1 MRDSNAATAARPRT
15 GRLTHQAAD
24 AAYQKGPSFAD
35 LLPWVEFQD
44 DSQTLLLDDGR
55 SVAAVY
61 DITPVGTEGRSQQHL
76 AEIRDIVKDALQDS
90 FDELD
95 SYPWTVQFFCQ
106 NEDDLSSYMQ
116 KLRDYVAP
124 AAKDSAF
131 SEAWLAEMDNHL
143 RGITRSGGLF
153 FDDVVTKT
161 PWRGQLRRTRMVIYR
176 YLPAKSAH
184 GDQTPEQALNNV
196 CERVISALA
205 GAGLAAQRQND
216 TDIRRWLVRWFN
228 PAPPVDDRRAFY
240 NTVTMPDEPE
250 AGTPPVLNDF
260 AENLLFSEPVS
271 DAEKGAWYFDNRPH
285 KVVVVDRLRKA
296 PQPGHLTG
304 EIRRGDAI
312 NALFD
317 LLPES
322 TVMSLTMVV
331 HPQDLLEAHLNRLSD
346 RAIGENTE
354 SEYTKSDCREVKTW
368 LKDGH
373 KMYRSTL
380 AFYLSADDIPALNK
394 QNRELNSVLLNA
406 GLVPVQDGDEVAPL
420 ASYLRWLPG
429 NFDPSRDK
437 RNLYTR
443 FNFVQHI
450 SSLLPVFGRE
460 TGTGHPGISCFN
472 RGGAPLDFDPL
483 NKDDRAKN
491 GHLLLLGPT
500 GAGKSATLNGKIAQL
515 MALHRPRLFIVE
527 AGNSFGLM
535 ADYAKHHGLTVN
547 KISLKPGS
555 GVTLP
560 LFADAW
566 RLVEQPVSADIPD
579 DEEQAEQDGDDQR
592 DILGEMEITARLMI
606 TGGEAKEDARL
617 TRPDRA
623 MIRQAI
629 LDAAN
634 TCHREKRQ
642 TLTQDVRDALFT
654 LSKDQSLPENRRS
667 RAYEM
672 AESMNMFCSGF
683 EGELFNREGE
693 PWPDADIT
701 LVDLATFAREGYEAQ
716 LAIAYISLINHIN
729 NLGERDQH
737 LSRAI
742 VNITDE
748 SHIITVNPLLA
759 RFLTK
764 GSKMW
769 RKLGIWLWL
778 ATQNLSDFPD
788 DAKKLLNMIEW
799 WELLVMPPEE
809 VEQLERFK
817 SLTPEQKQL
826 LLSASKSP
834 GKYTEGVVLANKI
847 EALFRVVPPGLYLA
861 LGMTEKHEKAERA
874 QLMREQ
880 GISELDAAILVAR
893 ALDRK
898 RGLATPD

>member
-1 MRDSNAATAARPRT
+1 MRENASRPRS
-15 GRLTHQAAD
+15 GKLTQQAAN

-44 DSQTLLLDDGR
+44 DSQTLLLDDGC
-55 SVAAVY
+55 SVAAIY
-61 DITPVGTEGRSQQHL
+61 DITPVGTEGRSRHYL
-76 AEIRDIVKDALQDS
+76 EDVRDIVKDALQDS
-90 FDELD
+90 FDETD
-95 SYPWTVQFFCQ
+95 MHPWVIQFFCQ
-106 NEDDLSSYMQ
+106 NEDDFSGYMQ
-116 KLRDYVAP
+116 KLRDYVTP
-124 AAKDSAF
+124 EAKGSAF
-131 SEAWLAEMDNHL
+131 SEAWLDEMDRHL
-143 RGITRSGGLF
+143 RSITRSGGLF
-153 FDDVVTKT
+153 LDDVVTKT
-161 PWRGQLRRTRMVIYR
+161 PWRGQIRRTRMVVYR
-176 YLPAKSAH
+176 YLPAKMAH
-184 GDQTPEQALNNV
+184 GEQSPEQALNNA
-196 CERVISALA
+196 CERLVSALA
-205 GAGLAAQRQND
+205 GAGLTACRQNR
-216 TDIRRWLVRWFN
+216 TDISRWLVRWLN
-228 PAPPVDDRRAFY
+228 PAPVKDDRLAFY
-240 NTVTMPDEPE
+240 NTVTEPDVQET
-250 AGTPPVLNDF
+250 GVPPILNDF

-271 DAEKGAWYFDNRPH
+271 DAEKGLWYFDNLPH
-285 KVVVVDRLRKA
+285 KVIVVDRLRKA

-304 EIRRGDAI
+304 ETRRGDAV

-331 HPQDLLEAHLNRLSD
+331 HPQDLLEAHLNRLAD
-346 RAIGENTE
+346 RAIGENVD
-354 SEYTKSDCREVKTW
+354 SEYTKSDCQEVKTW

-380 AFYLSADDIPALNK
+380 AFYLSASDISALNK

-406 GLVPVQDGDEVAPL
+406 GLVPVQDGDEVVPL
-420 ASYLRWLPG
+420 SSYLRWLPA
-429 NFDPSRDK
+429 NFDPARDK

-450 SSLLPVFGRE
+450 ANLLPVFGRE
-460 TGTGHPGISCFN
+460 TGTGHPGISYFN
-472 RGGAPLDFDPL
+472 RGGTPLDFDPL
-483 NKDDRAKN
+483 NKDDRSKN

-527 AGNSFGLM
+527 AGNSFGLT
-535 ADYAKHHGLTVN
+535 ADYAKRYGLTVN

-566 RLVEQPVSADIPD
+566 RLVEEPVSADIPD
-579 DEEQAEQDGDDQR
+579 DEDQPEQDGDDQR

-606 TGGEAKEDARL
+606 TGGEVKEDARL

-629 LDAAN
+629 LDAARI
-634 TCHREKRQ
+634 CHQAKRQ

-654 LSKDQSLPENRRS
+654 LAKAPTLPENRRV

-701 LVDLATFAREGYEAQ
+701 LVDLATFASEGYEAQ

-729 NLGERDQH
+729 NIGERDQH
-737 LSRAI
+737 LSRSI

-817 SLTPEQKQL
+817 NLTQEQKQL
-826 LLSASKSP
+826 LLSATKAS
-834 GKYTEGVVLANKI
+834 GKYTEGVVLATKI
-847 EALFRVVPPGLYLA
+847 EALFRVVPPSLFLA

-880 GISELDAAILVAR
+880 EISELDAAIQVAKR
-893 ALDRK
+893 IDSL
-898 RGLATPD
+898 RGLNTFA

>member
-1 MRDSNAATAARPRT
+1 MAVKIRSARPRT
-15 GRLTHQAAD
+15 GIFTQQATN

-35 LLPWVEFQD
+35 LLPWVEFQE
-44 DSQTLLLDDGR
+44 DSRTLLLEDGR

-61 DITPVGTEGRSQQHL
+61 DVTPVGTEGRSPQYL
-76 AEIRDIVKDALQDS
+76 ANVRDIVKDSLQDS
-90 FDELD
+90 FDETD
-95 SYPWTVQFFCQ
+95 AYPWVVQFFCQ
-106 NEDDLSSYMQ
+106 NEDDFSRYMQ
-116 KLRDYVAP
+116 TLRDYVTP
-124 AAKDSAF
+124 AAKGSAF
-131 SEAWLAEMDNHL
+131 SEAWLSEMDRHL
-143 RGITRSGGLF
+143 HGITRNGGLF

-161 PWRGQLRRTRMVIYR
+161 PWRGQIRRTRMVMYR
-176 YLPAKSAH
+176 YLPAKTSH
-184 GDQTPEQALNNV
+184 SDPTPEQALDHV
-196 CERVISALA
+196 CERVVSALS
-205 GAGLAAQRQND
+205 GAGLIAQRQGG
-216 TDIRRWLVRWFN
+216 TDIALWLARWLN
-228 PAPPVDDRRAFY
+228 PAPDCDDRQAFY
-240 NTVTMPDEPE
+240 RTVTTPDASEE
-250 AGTPPVLNDF
+250 GVPPVVNDF
-260 AENLLFSEPVS
+260 AESLLFREPVS
-271 DAEKGAWYFDNRPH
+271 DAQKGLWYFDGLPH

-304 EIRRGDAI
+304 EIPRGDAV

-331 HPQDLLEAHLNRLSD
+331 HPQDLLEAHLNRLAN
-346 RAIGENTE
+346 RAIGENVE
-354 SEYTKSDCREVKTW
+354 SEYTRTDCREVRTW

-380 AFYLSADDIPALNK
+380 AFYLSAPDIPALNK
-394 QNRELNSVLLNA
+394 QSRELNSVLLNN
-406 GLVPVQDGDEVAPL
+406 GLVPVQDSDEVAPL
-420 ASYLRWLPG
+420 SSYLRWLPA
-429 NFDPSRDK
+429 NFDPARDK

-450 SSLLPVFGRE
+450 ANLLPVFGRE
-460 TGTGHPGISCFN
+460 TGTGHPGISYFN
-472 RGGAPLDFDPL
+472 RGGSPLDFDPL

-500 GAGKSATLNGKIAQL
+500 GAGKSATLNNKIAQL

-527 AGNSFGLM
+527 AGNSFGLT
-535 ADYAKHHGLTVN
+535 ADYARRHGLTVN

-555 GVTLP
+555 GVTLS

-566 RLVEQPVSADIPD
+566 RLVEEPVSADIPD
-579 DEEQAEQDGDDQR
+579 DEEQPEQDGDDQR

-629 LDAAN
+629 LDAARI
-634 TCHREKRQ
+634 CYQARRQ
-642 TLTQDVRDALFT
+642 TLTQDVRDALFA
-654 LSKDQSLPENRRS
+654 LAKDQTLPENRRS

-683 EGELFNREGE
+683 EGELFNLAGE

-701 LVDLATFAREGYEAQ
+701 LVDLATFSREGYEAQ

-729 NLGERDQH
+729 NIGERDQH

-817 SLTPEQKQL
+817 ILTPEQKQL
-826 LLSASKSP
+826 LLSATKAP
-834 GKYTEGVVLANKI
+834 GRYTEGVVLATKI
-847 EALFRVVPPGLYLA
+847 EALFRVVPPSLYLA

-874 QLMREQ
+874 ALMREQ
-880 GISELDAAILVAR
+880 GISELDAAIQVAR
-893 ALDRK
+893 QTDQK
-898 RGLATPD
+898 RGLMVAG

>member
-1 MRDSNAATAARPRT
+1 MMLSTAVPRT
-15 GRLTHQAAD
+15 GKYTEQAV
-24 AAYQKGPSFAD
+24 AASYQKGPSFVD
-35 LLPWVEFQD
+35 LLPWVEFQPET
-44 DSQTLLLDDGR
+44 QTLLLDDGR
-55 SVAAVY
+55 SVAAIY

-90 FDELD
+90 FEETDTC
-95 SYPWTVQFFCQ
+95 PWVAQFFCQ
-106 NEDDLSSYMQ
+106 NEDDFSAYIQ
-116 KLRDYVAP
+116 KLRDYVTP
-124 AAKDSAF
+124 AAKGSAY
-131 SEAWLAEMDNHL
+131 SEAWLSEMEQHL

-161 PWRGQLRRTRMVIYR
+161 PWRGQIRRTRMVIYR
-176 YLPAKSAH
+176 YQSKSVQA
-184 GDQTPEQALNNV
+184 GQTPEQALNNI
-196 CERVISALA
+196 CERLVSALA
-205 GAGLAAQRQND
+205 GAGLVAQRQGGPAVQ
-216 TDIRRWLVRWFN
+216 RWLVRWFN
-228 PAPPVDDRRAFY
+228 PAPDFDDQAAFY
-240 NTVTMPDEPE
+240 NTVTQPDEPNE
-250 AGTPPVLNDF
+250 DSPPLLSDF

-271 DAEKGAWYFDNRPH
+271 DAEKGIWYFDNRPH
-285 KVVVVDRLRKA
+285 KVVVVDRLRRA
-296 PQPGHLTG
+296 PRIGHLTG
-304 EIRRGDAI
+304 ENHRGDGI

-331 HPQDLLEAHLNRLSD
+331 HPQDLLEAHLNQLAD
-346 RAIGENTE
+346 RAIGENVE
-354 SEYTKSDCREVKTW
+354 SEYTRKDCGDVKAW

-380 AFYLSADDIPALNK
+380 AFYLCAPDMPVLNR

-406 GLVPVQDGDEVAPL
+406 GLVPVRDNDEVAPL
-420 ASYLRWLPG
+420 SSYLRWLPA
-429 NFDPSRDK
+429 NFDPARDK

-450 SSLLPVFGRE
+450 ANLLPVFGRE
-460 TGTGHPGISCFN
+460 TGTGHPGISYFN

-483 NKDDRAKN
+483 NRHDRAKN
-491 GHLLLLGPT
+491 AHLLLLGPT

-515 MALHRPRLFIVE
+515 MALHRPRLFIIE
-527 AGNSFGLM
+527 AGNSFGLT
-535 ADYAKHHGLTVN
+535 ADYAKRHGLTVN
-547 KISLKPGS
+547 KITLKPGS

-566 RLVEQPVSADIPD
+566 RLAEQPVSADIPD
-579 DEEQAEQDGDDQR
+579 DEDDTADAR

-606 TGGEAKEDARL
+606 TGGEPKEDARL

-623 MIRQAI
+623 MIRQAMI
-629 LDAAN
+629 NAASV
-634 TCHREKRQ
+634 CHKAKRQ

-654 LSKDQSLPENRRS
+654 LAEDSTLPESRRS

-683 EGELFNREGE
+683 EGELFNREGQ

-729 NLGERDQH
+729 NIGERDQH
-737 LSRAI
+737 LFRPI

-778 ATQNLSDFPD
+778 ATQNLTDFPD

-817 SLTPEQKQL
+817 TLTPEQRQL
-826 LLSASKSP
+826 LLSAQKAP
-834 GKYTEGVVLANKI
+834 GKYTEGVVLSDNV
-847 EALFRVVPPGLYLA
+847 EALFRVVPPGLFLA

-874 QLMREQ
+874 QLMQ
-880 GISELDAAILVAR
+880 QHHISELDAAIMVAR
-893 ALDRK
+893 QIDK
-898 RGLATPD
+898 QRGLTTSA

>member
-1 MRDSNAATAARPRT
+1 MRETHTARSRT
-15 GRLTHQAAD
+15 GTLTQQAANI
-24 AAYQKGPSFAD
+24 AYHKGPSFAD
-35 LLPWVEFQD
+35 LLPWVEFQE

-55 SVAAVY
+55 SVASVY
-61 DITPVGTEGRSQQHL
+61 DITPVGTEGRSPQYL
-76 AEIRDIVKDALQDS
+76 EEIRDIVKDALQDS

-95 SYPWTVQFFCQ
+95 AYPWVVQFFCQ
-106 NEDDLSSYMQ
+106 NEDDFSHYIQ
-116 KLRDYVAP
+116 KLRDYVTP
-124 AAKDSAF
+124 AAKGSAF
-131 SEAWLAEMDNHL
+131 SEAWFSEMESHL
-143 RGITRSGGLF
+143 RGITRCGGLF

-161 PWRGQLRRTRMVIYR
+161 SWRGQIRRTRMVIYR
-176 YLPAKSAH
+176 YLPAKTQH
-184 GDQTPEQALNNV
+184 GDLTPELALNNV
-196 CERVISALA
+196 GERVISALA
-205 GAGLAAQRQND
+205 GAGLVAQRQSG
-216 TDIRRWLVRWFN
+216 TDIARWLVRWLN
-228 PAPPVDDRRAFY
+228 PAPQYDDRQMFY
-240 NTVTMPDEPE
+240 KSVTSPDNP
-250 AGTPPVLNDF
+250 ASGTPPVLNDF
-260 AENLLFSEPVS
+260 AENLLFCEPVS
-271 DAEKGAWYFDNRPH
+271 DAETGIWYFDNLPH
-285 KVVVVDRLRKA
+285 KVVVVDRLRRA

-304 EIRRGDAI
+304 ENRRGDAV

-322 TVMSLTMVV
+322 IIMSLTMVV
-331 HPQDLLEAHLNRLSD
+331 HPQDLLEAHLNRLAD
-346 RAIGENTE
+346 RAIGENVE
-354 SEYTKSDCREVKTW
+354 SEYTKQDCRSVKTW

-380 AFYLSADDIPALNK
+380 AFYLSAPDIPTLNK

-406 GLVPVQDGDEVAPL
+406 GLVPVQDSDEVAPL
-420 ASYLRWLPG
+420 SSYLRWLPA

-450 SSLLPVFGRE
+450 ASLLPVFGRE
-460 TGTGHPGISCFN
+460 TGTGHPGISYFN
-472 RGGAPLDFDPL
+472 RGGSPLDFDPL

-527 AGNSFGLM
+527 AGNSFGLT
-535 ADYAKHHGLTVN
+535 ADYAKRHGLTVN

-579 DEEQAEQDGDDQR
+579 DDNEDTERDGDDQR

-606 TGGEAKEDARL
+606 TGGEPKEDARL

-629 LDAAN
+629 IDAA
-634 TCHREKRQ
+634 TTSYREKRQ

-654 LSKDQSLPENRRS
+654 LSKDQILPEKRRS

-683 EGELFNREGE
+683 EGELFNREGKS
-693 PWPDADIT
+693 WPDADIT

-729 NLGERDQH
+729 NVGERDQH

-809 VEQLERFK
+809 VVQLERFRV
-817 SLTPEQKQL
+817 LTPEQKQL

-834 GKYTEGVVLANKI
+834 DKYTEGVVLSDKV

-861 LGMTEKHEKAERA
+861 LGMTEKHEKARRA
-874 QLMREQ
+874 ELMCEH
-880 GISELDAAILVAR
+880 GISELDAAILMAR
-893 ALDRK
+893 QIDSK
-898 RGLATPD
+898 RGLISASG

>member
-1 MRDSNAATAARPRT
+1 MTEKKPALPRSGKLTQQDVNAT
-15 GRLTHQAAD
+15 
-24 AAYQKGPSFAD
+24 YQKGPSFVD
-35 LLPWVEFQD
+35 LLAWVEYQPQ
-44 DSQTLLLDDGR
+44 SQTLLLDDGR
-55 SVAAVY
+55 SVGAVY

-76 AEIRDIVKDALQDS
+76 AEIRDTVKDALQDS
-90 FDELD
+90 FEERD
-95 SYPWTVQFFCQ
+95 SAPWVVQLFCQ
-106 NEDDLSSYMQ
+106 NEDDFSEYMQ
-116 KLRDYVAP
+116 QLREYVTPVAQG
-124 AAKDSAF
+124 SAF
-131 SEAWLAEMDNHL
+131 SETWLGEMERHL
-143 RGITRSGGLF
+143 HGITKPGGLF
-153 FDDVVTKT
+153 FDDVVTHT
-161 PWRGQLRRTRMVIYR
+161 PWRGQLRRTRMVVYR
-176 YLPAKSAH
+176 YLSAKSS
-184 GDQTPEQALNNV
+184 GLVDGLTPEQSLNNV
-196 CERVISALA
+196 CERVVSALN
-205 GAGLAAQRQND
+205 GAGLTAIRQSG
-216 TDIRRWLVRWFN
+216 TDIQRWLVRWFN
-228 PAPPVDDRRAFY
+228 PAPPCDDKLAFY
-240 NTVTMPDEPE
+240 DTVTEPDMPDEN
-250 AGTPPVLNDF
+250 TPPVLTDF
-260 AENLLFSEPVS
+260 AESLLFSEPVS
-271 DAEKGAWYFDNRPH
+271 DTQHSVWYFDDCPH
-285 KVVVVDRLRKA
+285 KVVMVDRLRKA
-296 PQPGHLTG
+296 PRIGHLTG
-304 EIRRGDAI
+304 ENRKGDGI

-322 TVMSLTMVV
+322 VIMSLTMVV
-331 HPQDLLEAHLNRLSD
+331 YPQDLLEAHLNRLAD
-346 RAIGENTE
+346 RAIGENIE
-354 SEYTKSDCREVKTW
+354 SEYTKKDCRDVKQW

-373 KMYRSTL
+373 KMYRSSL
-380 AFYLSADDIPALNK
+380 AFYLSTPDIPALNK

-406 GLVPVQDGDEVAPL
+406 GFVPVQEHDEVAPL
-420 ASYLRWLPG
+420 SSYLRWLPMC
-429 NFDPSRDK
+429 FDPSRDL
-437 RNLYTR
+437 RNLYTK

-450 SSLLPVFGRE
+450 ANLLPVFGWE
-460 TGTGHPGISCFN
+460 TGTGHPGVSYFN
-472 RGGAPLDFDPL
+472 RGGSPLTFDPL

-500 GAGKSATLNGKIAQL
+500 GAGKSATLNSKIAQL
-515 MALHRPRLFIVE
+515 MALHRPRLFIIE
-527 AGNSFGLM
+527 AGNSFGLT
-535 ADYAKHHGLTVN
+535 ADYARRHGLSVN

-566 RLVEQPVSADIPD
+566 RLVEQAVNADLPD
-579 DEEQAEQDGDDQR
+579 DEENPEQDNDDQR

-606 TGGEAKEDARL
+606 TGGEPREDARL

-629 LDAAN
+629 LHAAEI
-634 TCHREKRQ
+634 CYQAKRQ
-642 TLTQDVRDALFT
+642 TLTQDVRDALFALADDGT
-654 LSKDQSLPENRRS
+654 LPEARRT

-672 AESMNMFCSGF
+672 AESMNMFCNGF

-693 PWPDADIT
+693 SWPDVDIT

-716 LAIAYISLINHIN
+716 LAISYISLINHIN

-817 SLTPEQKQL
+817 TLTDEQQQL
-826 LLSASKSP
+826 LLSATKAP
-834 GKYTEGVVLANKI
+834 GKYTEGVVLASKI
-847 EALFRVVPPGLYLA
+847 EALFRVVPPSLFLA
-861 LGMTEKHEKAERA
+861 QGMTEKHEKAERA
-874 QLMREQ
+874 QLMIKHK
-880 GISELDAAILVAR
+880 ISELDAAILVTR
-893 ALDRK
+893 ELDRR
-898 RGLATPD
+898 RGLVVG

>member
-1 MRDSNAATAARPRT
+1 MITSTA
-15 GRLTHQAAD
+15 RLRSGKLTEQSVSAS
-24 AAYQKGPSFAD
+24 YQKGPSFAD
-35 LLPWVEFQD
+35 LLPWVEFQG
-44 DSQTLLLDDGR
+44 DSKTLLLDDGR
-55 SVAAVY
+55 SVAAIY
-61 DITPVGTEGRSQQHL
+61 SITPVGTEGRSLQYL
-76 AEIRDIVKDALQDS
+76 AGIRDIVKDALQDS

-95 SYPWTVQFFCQ
+95 NNPWVAQFFSQ
-106 NEDDLSSYMQ
+106 TEDDLSSYMQ
-116 KLRDYVAP
+116 RLRDYVTP
-124 AAKDSAF
+124 AARGSAF
-131 SEAWLAEMDNHL
+131 SEAWLSEMERHL
-143 RGITRSGGLF
+143 NGISRSGGLF
-153 FDDVVTKT
+153 VDDQVTKT
-161 PWRGQLRRTRMVIYR
+161 PWRGQIQQVRMVIYR
-176 YLPAKSAH
+176 YWPAKSAH
-184 GDQTPEQALNNV
+184 GDLPPELALNNT
-196 CERVISALA
+196 CERLVSALA
-205 GAGLAAQRQND
+205 GAGLVAQRQD
-216 TDIRRWLVRWFN
+216 ETAVRRWLTRWLN
-228 PAPPVDDRRAFY
+228 PAPDCDDRRAFY
-240 NTVTMPDEPE
+240 RAVTQPDTPDD
-250 AGTPPVLNDF
+250 GTPPVLTDF
-260 AENLLFSEPVS
+260 TESLLFSEPRS
-271 DAEKGAWYFDNRPH
+271 DAEHGVWWLDNRPH
-285 KVVVVDRLRKA
+285 RAVVVDRLRRA
-296 PQPGHLTG
+296 PSPGHLTG
-304 EIRRGDAI
+304 EQRRGDAL
-312 NALFD
+312 NALTD

-322 TVMSLTMVV
+322 VVMAMTLIIY
-331 HPQDLLEAHLNRLSD
+331 PQDLLEAHLNRLSD
-346 RAIGENTE
+346 RAIGENID
-354 SEYTKSDCREVKTW
+354 SEYTKKDCQDVRQW
-368 LKDGH
+368 LKAGH

-380 AFYLSADDIPALNK
+380 AFYLSAEDIPALNK
-394 QNRELNSVLLNA
+394 QTRELNSTLLNA
-406 GLVPVQDGDEVAPL
+406 GLVPVQDADDPAPL
-420 ASYLRWLPG
+420 AAWLRWLPCC
-429 NFDPSRDK
+429 FDPARDK
-437 RNLYTR
+437 RHLYTR

-450 SSLLPVFGRE
+450 ANLLPVFGRE
-460 TGTGHPGISCFN
+460 TGTGHPGISYFN

-483 NKDDRAKN
+483 NKADRGTNA
-491 GHLLLLGPT
+491 HLLLLGPT

-535 ADYAKHHGLTVN
+535 ADYAKRHGLTVN

-555 GVTLP
+555 GITLP

-579 DEEQAEQDGDDQR
+579 DEDNAAPDGDDQR

-623 MIRQAI
+623 MIRMAI
-629 LDAAN
+629 INAAV
-634 TCHREKRQ
+634 TCDSEKRQ
-642 TLTQDVRDALFT
+642 TLTQDVRDALFIQA
-654 LSKDQSLPENRRS
+654 KDLTLPENRRA

-672 AESMNMFCSGF
+672 AESMGMFCSGF
-683 EGELFNREGE
+683 EGELFNREGK

-729 NLGERDQH
+729 NIGERDQH
-737 LSRAI
+737 LARPV

-809 VEQLERFK
+809 VEQLKRFK
-817 SLTPEQKQL
+817 ILTPEQEQL

-834 GKYTEGVVLANKI
+834 GKYTEGVVLAGKI

-880 GISELDAAILVAR
+880 GISELDAAIQIAR
-893 ALDRK
+893 HIDQL
-898 RGLATPD
+898 RGLLA

>member
-1 MRDSNAATAARPRT
+1 MKDCNAAAAARPRT
-15 GRLTHQAAD
+15 GKLTQQAAD
-24 AAYQKGPSFAD
+24 MAYQKGPSFVD
-35 LLPWVEFQD
+35 LLPWVAFQN
-44 DSQTLLLDDGR
+44 DSQTLLLEDGR

-95 SYPWTVQFFCQ
+95 SSPWVVQFFCQ

-116 KLRDYVAP
+116 KLRDYVTP
-124 AAKDSAF
+124 AAKGSAF

-176 YLPAKSAH
+176 YLPAKSVH

-205 GAGLAAQRQND
+205 GAGLAAQRQNH

-228 PAPPVDDRRAFY
+228 PAPPVSDRQAFY
-240 NTVTMPDEPE
+240 DTVTQPDESGE
-250 AGTPPVLNDF
+250 NSPPLLADF

-271 DAEKGAWYFDNRPH
+271 DADKGVWYFDNRPH
-285 KVVVVDRLRKA
+285 KVMVVDRLRKA
-296 PQPGHLTG
+296 PQIGHITG
-304 EIRRGDAI
+304 ETRKGDGI

-331 HPQDLLEAHLNRLSD
+331 HPQDLLETHLNRLSD
-346 RAIGENTE
+346 RAIGENVE

-373 KMYRSTL
+373 KMYRSSL
-380 AFYLSADDIPALNK
+380 AFYLSAEDIPTLNR
-394 QNRELNSVLLNA
+394 QSRELNSVLLNS

-450 SSLLPVFGRE
+450 ANLLPVFGRE
-460 TGTGHPGISCFN
+460 TGTGHPGISYFN

-527 AGNSFGLM
+527 AGNSFGLT
-535 ADYAKHHGLTVN
+535 ADYAKRHSLSVN

-579 DEEQAEQDGDDQR
+579 DEETQDGDDQR

-606 TGGEAKEDARL
+606 TGGEVKEDARL

-629 LDAAN
+629 LDAAR
-634 TCHREKRQ
+634 TCYQAKRQ

-654 LSKDQSLPENRRS
+654 LAKDQTLPENRRS

-729 NLGERDQH
+729 NIGERDQH

-817 SLTPEQKQL
+817 TLTPEQKQL
-826 LLSASKSP
+826 LLSATKAS
-834 GKYTEGVVLANKI
+834 GKYTEGVVLATKI
-847 EALFRVVPPGLYLA
+847 EALFRVVPPSLFLA

-880 GISELDAAILVAR
+880 GISELDAAIQVAR
-893 ALDRK
+893 RIDGF
-898 RGLATPD
+898 RGLNMFA

>member
-1 MRDSNAATAARPRT
+1 MKDCNAAAAARPRT
-15 GRLTHQAAD
+15 GKFTQQAAD
-24 AAYQKGPSFAD
+24 AAYQKGPSFVD
-35 LLPWVEFQD
+35 LLPWVAFQN
-44 DSQTLLLDDGR
+44 DSQTLLLEDGR

-95 SYPWTVQFFCQ
+95 SSPWVVQFFCQ

-116 KLRDYVAP
+116 KLRDYVTP
-124 AAKDSAF
+124 AAKGSAF

-176 YLPAKSAH
+176 YLPAKSVH

-205 GAGLAAQRQND
+205 GAGLAAQRQNH

-228 PAPPVDDRRAFY
+228 PAPPVSDRQAFY
-240 NTVTMPDEPE
+240 DTVTQPDESGE
-250 AGTPPVLNDF
+250 NSPPLLADF

-271 DAEKGAWYFDNRPH
+271 DADKGVWYFDNRPH
-285 KVVVVDRLRKA
+285 KVMVVDRLRKA
-296 PQPGHLTG
+296 PQIGHITG
-304 EIRRGDAI
+304 ETRKGDGI

-331 HPQDLLEAHLNRLSD
+331 HPQDLLETHLNRLSD
-346 RAIGENTE
+346 RAIGENVE

-373 KMYRSTL
+373 KMYRSSL
-380 AFYLSADDIPALNK
+380 AFYLSAEDIPTLNR
-394 QNRELNSVLLNA
+394 QSRELNSVLLNS

-429 NFDPSRDK
+429 NFDPSRDR

-450 SSLLPVFGRE
+450 ANLLPVFGRE
-460 TGTGHPGISCFN
+460 TGTGHPGISYFN

-527 AGNSFGLM
+527 AGNSFGLT
-535 ADYAKHHGLTVN
+535 ADYAKRHGLTVN

-579 DEEQAEQDGDDQR
+579 DEETQDGDDQR

-606 TGGEAKEDARL
+606 TGGEVKEDARL

-629 LDAAN
+629 LDAAR
-634 TCHREKRQ
+634 TCYQAKRQ

-654 LSKDQSLPENRRS
+654 LAKDQTLPENRRS

-729 NLGERDQH
+729 NIGERDQH

-817 SLTPEQKQL
+817 TLTPEQKQL
-826 LLSASKSP
+826 LLSATKAS
-834 GKYTEGVVLANKI
+834 GKYTEGVVLATKI
-847 EALFRVVPPGLYLA
+847 EALFRVVPPSLFLA

-880 GISELDAAILVAR
+880 GISELDAAIQVAR
-893 ALDRK
+893 RIDGF
-898 RGLATPD
+898 RGLNMFA

>member
-1 MRDSNAATAARPRT
+1 MKDCNAATAARPRT
-15 GRLTHQAAD
+15 GKFTQQAAN

-35 LLPWVEFQD
+35 LLPWVAFQD

-95 SYPWTVQFFCQ
+95 SSPWVVQFFCQ

-116 KLRDYVAP
+116 KLRDYVTP
-124 AAKDSAF
+124 AAKGSAF
-131 SEAWLAEMDNHL
+131 SEAWLAEMDHHL

-205 GAGLAAQRQND
+205 GAGLAAQRQNH

-228 PAPPVDDRRAFY
+228 PAPPVSDRQAFY
-240 NTVTMPDEPE
+240 DTVTQPDESDE
-250 AGTPPVLNDF
+250 NSPPLLADF

-271 DAEKGAWYFDNRPH
+271 DADKGVWYFDNRPH
-285 KVVVVDRLRKA
+285 KVMVVDRLRKA
-296 PQPGHLTG
+296 PQIGHLTG
-304 EIRRGDAI
+304 ETRKGDGI

-331 HPQDLLEAHLNRLSD
+331 HPQDLLETHLNRLSD
-346 RAIGENTE
+346 RAIGENVE

-373 KMYRSTL
+373 KMYRSSL
-380 AFYLSADDIPALNK
+380 AFYLSAEDIPTLNR
-394 QNRELNSVLLNA
+394 QSRELNSVLLNS

-429 NFDPSRDK
+429 NFDPSRDR

-450 SSLLPVFGRE
+450 ANLLPVFGRE
-460 TGTGHPGISCFN
+460 TGTGHPGISYFN

-527 AGNSFGLM
+527 AGNSFGLT
-535 ADYAKHHGLTVN
+535 ADYAKRHGLTVN

-579 DEEQAEQDGDDQR
+579 DEETQDGDDQR

-606 TGGEAKEDARL
+606 TGGEVKEDARL

-629 LDAAN
+629 LDAAR
-634 TCHREKRQ
+634 TCYQAKRQ

-654 LSKDQSLPENRRS
+654 LAKDQTLPENRRS

-693 PWPDADIT
+693 SWPDADIT

-729 NLGERDQH
+729 NIGERDQH

-817 SLTPEQKQL
+817 TLTPEQKQL
-826 LLSASKSP
+826 LLSATKAS
-834 GKYTEGVVLANKI
+834 GKYTEGVVLATKI
-847 EALFRVVPPGLYLA
+847 EALFRVVPPSLFLA

-880 GISELDAAILVAR
+880 GISELDAAIQVAR
-893 ALDRK
+893 RIDGF
-898 RGLATPD
+898 RGLAA

>member
-1 MRDSNAATAARPRT
+1 MKDCNAATAARPRT
-15 GRLTHQAAD
+15 GKFTQQAAN

-35 LLPWVEFQD
+35 LLPWVAFQD

-95 SYPWTVQFFCQ
+95 SSPWVVQFFCQ

-116 KLRDYVAP
+116 KLRDYVTP
-124 AAKDSAF
+124 AAKGSAF
-131 SEAWLAEMDNHL
+131 SEAWLAEMDHHL

-176 YLPAKSAH
+176 YLPAKSVH

-205 GAGLAAQRQND
+205 GAGLAAQRQNH

-228 PAPPVDDRRAFY
+228 PAPPVSDRQAFY
-240 NTVTMPDEPE
+240 DTVTQPDESDE
-250 AGTPPVLNDF
+250 NSPPLLADF

-271 DAEKGAWYFDNRPH
+271 DADKGVWYFDNRPH
-285 KVVVVDRLRKA
+285 KVMVVDRLRKA
-296 PQPGHLTG
+296 PQIGHLTG
-304 EIRRGDAI
+304 ENRKGDAV

-331 HPQDLLEAHLNRLSD
+331 HPQDLLETHLNRLSD
-346 RAIGENTE
+346 RAIGENVE

-373 KMYRSTL
+373 KMYRSSL
-380 AFYLSADDIPALNK
+380 AFYLSAEDIPTLNR
-394 QNRELNSVLLNA
+394 QSRELNSVLLNS

-429 NFDPSRDK
+429 NFDPSRDR

-450 SSLLPVFGRE
+450 ANLLPVFGRE
-460 TGTGHPGISCFN
+460 TGTGHPGISYFN

-527 AGNSFGLM
+527 AGNSFGLT
-535 ADYAKHHGLTVN
+535 ADYAKRHGLTVN

-579 DEEQAEQDGDDQR
+579 DEETQDGDDQR

-606 TGGEAKEDARL
+606 TGGEVKEDARL

-629 LDAAN
+629 LDAAR
-634 TCHREKRQ
+634 TCYQAKRQ

-654 LSKDQSLPENRRS
+654 LAKDQTLPENRRS

-729 NLGERDQH
+729 NIGERDQH

-799 WELLVMPPEE
+799 WELLVMPTEE

-817 SLTPEQKQL
+817 TLTPEQKQL
-826 LLSASKSP
+826 LLSATKAS
-834 GKYTEGVVLANKI
+834 GKYTEGVVLATKI
-847 EALFRVVPPGLYLA
+847 EALFRVVPPSLFLA

-880 GISELDAAILVAR
+880 GISELDAAIQVAR
-893 ALDRK
+893 RIDGF
-898 RGLATPD
+898 RGLNTFA

>member
-1 MRDSNAATAARPRT
+1 MRENASRPRS
-15 GRLTHQAAD
+15 GKLTQQAAN

-44 DSQTLLLDDGR
+44 DSQTLLLDDGC
-55 SVAAVY
+55 SVAAIY
-61 DITPVGTEGRSQQHL
+61 DITPVGTEGRSRHYL
-76 AEIRDIVKDALQDS
+76 EDVRDIVKDALQDS
-90 FDELD
+90 FDETD
-95 SYPWTVQFFCQ
+95 MHPWLIQFFCQ
-106 NEDDLSSYMQ
+106 NEDDFSGYMQ
-116 KLRDYVAP
+116 KLRDYVTP
-124 AAKDSAF
+124 EAKGSAF
-131 SEAWLAEMDNHL
+131 SEAWLDEMDRHL

-153 FDDVVTKT
+153 LDDVVTKT
-161 PWRGQLRRTRMVIYR
+161 PWRGQIRRTRMVVYR
-176 YLPAKSAH
+176 YLPAKMAH
-184 GDQTPEQALNNV
+184 GEQSPEQALNNA
-196 CERVISALA
+196 CERLVSALA
-205 GAGLAAQRQND
+205 GAGLTACRQNR
-216 TDIRRWLVRWFN
+216 TDISRWLVRWLN
-228 PAPPVDDRRAFY
+228 PAPVKDDRLAFY
-240 NTVTMPDEPE
+240 NTVTEPDVQET
-250 AGTPPVLNDF
+250 GVPPILNDF

-271 DAEKGAWYFDNRPH
+271 DAEKGLWYFDNLPH
-285 KVVVVDRLRKA
+285 KVIVVDRLRKA

-304 EIRRGDAI
+304 ETRRGDAV

-331 HPQDLLEAHLNRLSD
+331 HPQDLLEAHLNRLAD
-346 RAIGENTE
+346 RAIGENVD
-354 SEYTKSDCREVKTW
+354 SEYTKSDCQEVKTW

-380 AFYLSADDIPALNK
+380 AFYLSASDISALNK

-406 GLVPVQDGDEVAPL
+406 GLVPVQDGDEVVPL
-420 ASYLRWLPG
+420 SSYLRWLPA
-429 NFDPSRDK
+429 NFDPARDK

-450 SSLLPVFGRE
+450 ANLLPVFGRE
-460 TGTGHPGISCFN
+460 TGTGHPGISYFN
-472 RGGAPLDFDPL
+472 RGGTPLDFDPL
-483 NKDDRAKN
+483 NKDDRSKN

-527 AGNSFGLM
+527 AGNSFGLT
-535 ADYAKHHGLTVN
+535 ADYAKRYGLTVN

-566 RLVEQPVSADIPD
+566 RLVEEPVSADIPD
-579 DEEQAEQDGDDQR
+579 DEDQPEQDGDDQR
-592 DILGEMEITARLMI
+592 DILGEMEITSRLMI
-606 TGGEAKEDARL
+606 TGGEVKEDARL

-629 LDAAN
+629 LDAARI
-634 TCHREKRQ
+634 CYQAKRQ

-654 LSKDQSLPENRRS
+654 LAKDPTLPENRRV

-729 NLGERDQH
+729 NIGERDQH
-737 LSRAI
+737 LSRSI

-817 SLTPEQKQL
+817 NLTQEQKQL
-826 LLSASKSP
+826 LLSATKAS
-834 GKYTEGVVLANKI
+834 GKYTEGVVLATKI
-847 EALFRVVPPGLYLA
+847 EALFRVVPPSLFLA

-880 GISELDAAILVAR
+880 GISELDAAIQVAR
-893 ALDRK
+893 RIDSL
-898 RGLATPD
+898 RGLHTIT